1 MKPSILFVVRSLQ
14 ADFPDIA
21 QFDESRI
28 DREHDRFRRG
38 VENWI
43 VQTYVRLRAPLE
55 AAGFT
60 VGIDDRFERGT
71 ICVAH
76 RDDLNRYGDPLH
88 DCFVIGARAD
98 RPRVGVANLE
108 VVQNPLQ
115 LQSPRARLIPHWPQ
129 PGLVPRDPARGARI
143 ERAVYYGRVSAI
155 PAWYTDPAFH
165 GALGELG
172 VSLEIRERGWND
184 YRDVDLVFAHR
195 DETTEMLANK
205 PFSKL
210 VNAWIAGAPAVL
222 APEPA
227 FESLRRGD
235 LDFIATSDAAG
246 TLAGVASLK
255 ASPER
260 YRAMIENGRA
270 RGAEYEVA
278 AVRERWMELFVNEAV
293 PGFEQWRAH
302 GGSRLAR
309 YARFLVAMSA
319 QKAEARRFRRSERG
333 ETPHVAGAGSAR

>member
-1 MKPSILFVVRSLQ
+1 VKPSILFVVRSLQ

-309 YARFLVAMSA
+309 YARFLLAMSA